1 MSRDLLCMGSKSKPP
16 VLQVDEYSQWRI
28 RMINFLNNQ
37 DKKLMDSILSGPHFP
52 HVTVARIPATDNSP
66 KIPERIVGRDPI
78 EYSGTD
84 RELVERDTTA
94 LTYLIMAIPN
104 EIFNRVDSR
113 ESGKDIWDELENRFK
128 AKEGESLRE
137 AYDRYNIIL
146 TDLRRNGVQ
155 KSESEINFK
164 FIKNLQPEWD
174 VYTIQMQINK
184 DMDEEKLNDLFCAL
198 NQHEDKIKEQ
208 AFVNKELLQ
217 LKDKQKKVED
227 SLALIVQDK
236 GKKVK
241 SSSGSGKSLK
251 KKALITRMIDSSDN
265 SENDAPDDDEL
276 KEFEEKHALLTSS
289 FHKRFGRKKFY
300 NKPKFDSYKY
310 SKHKDIYEERKE
322 KEKKEERKEEK
333 KEEKE
338 KFDKC
343 FNCGKPGH
351 FIKDCPE
358 KHVKNYEYY
367 KKKAQLAKAMEKG
380 TTLKA
385 EDEIWLGYSN
395 DEETKVAKVNLT
407 PVHYNLMAHLNDES
421 DSEDGS
427 LHEDQGIGRS

>member
-1 MSRDLLCMGSKSKPP
+1 
-16 VLQVDEYSQWRI
+16 
-28 RMINFLNNQ
+28 
-37 DKKLMDSILSGPHFP
+37 
-52 HVTVARIPATDNSP
+52 
-66 KIPERIVGRDPI
+66 
-78 EYSGTD
+78 
-84 RELVERDTTA
+84 
-94 LTYLIMAIPN
+94 
-104 EIFNRVDSR
+104 
-113 ESGKDIWDELENRFK
+113 
-128 AKEGESLRE
+128 
-137 AYDRYNIIL
+137 
-146 TDLRRNGVQ
+146 
-155 KSESEINFK
+155 
-164 FIKNLQPEWD
+164 
-174 VYTIQMQINK
+174 MQINK

-217 LKDKQKKVED
+217 LKDKQNKVED

-236 GKKVK
+236 GKTVK

-251 KKALITRMIDSSDN
+251 KKVLITSMIDSSDS
-265 SENDAPDDDEL
+265 SENDALDDSDDDEL
-276 KEFEEKHALLTSS
+276 NEFAEKLALLTSS

-310 SKHKDIYEERKE
+310 SKHKDRYEERKE

-338 KFDKC
+338 KSDKC

-358 KHVKNYEYY
+358 KRVKNYEYY

-385 EDEIWLGYSN
+385 EDETLLGYSD
-395 DEETKVAKVNLT
+395 DEETEVAKVNLT
-407 PVHYNLMAHLNDES
+407 QVHYNLMAHLNDES
-421 DSEDGS
+421 DSEVNSDSDHSEYFNDNDEVMNLMSQLNLMNSEFLKLKENFKRQRSTIQGHQDQAYIYKILAEEKEEEKNVLKLDIIKLQTRIS
-427 LHEDQGIGRS
+427 EQQKEIMTLKDKNLDLTLQYEIVLKDRTEAYTKIMELEDLNYKRGQTEQTFKILTNNQKDTRFYKAKPDS

>member
-1 MSRDLLCMGSKSKPP
+1 MSRDLLSMGSRSKPP
-16 VLQVDEYSQWRI
+16 VLQADEYPQWRI
-28 RMINFLNNQ
+28 RMINFFNNQ
-37 DKKLMDSILSGPHFP
+37 DKKLMDSILNGPHFP
-52 HVTVARIPATDNSP
+52 HVTVARIPATDTNP
-66 KIPERIVGRDPI
+66 EIPERIVGRNPI
-78 EYSGTD
+78 QYSDTD
-84 RELVERDTTA
+84 RELVERDATA

-104 EIFNRVDSR
+104 DIFNRVDSR
-113 ESGKDIWDELENRFK
+113 ESAKDIWDELEKQFMGSVKSVKTKRNQSINAYEGFK

-146 TDLRRNGVQ
+146 NDLRRNGVQ

-208 AFVNKELLQ
+208 ASVNKELLQ
-217 LKDKQKKVED
+217 LKEKQKKVED
-227 SLALIVQDK
+227 SLALIAQDK
-236 GKKVK
+236 GKTVK
-241 SSSGSGKSLK
+241 SSSGLGKSLK
-251 KKALITRMIDSSDN
+251 KKALITSMVNSSDS
-265 SENDAPDDDEL
+265 SENDVSDDSDDEL
-276 KEFEEKHALLTSS
+276 NEFAEKLALLTSS

-310 SKHKDIYEERKE
+310 SKHKDRFEEKKEKE

-333 KEEKE
+333 KKEKE
-338 KFDKC
+338 KSDKC

-358 KHVKNYEYY
+358 KRVKNYEYY
-367 KKKAQLAKAMEKG
+367 KKKAQLAKDLEKG
-380 TTLKA
+380 TALKA
-385 EDEIWLGYSN
+385 EDEI
-395 DEETKVAKVNLT
+395 
-407 PVHYNLMAHLNDES
+407 
-421 DSEDGS
+421 
-427 LHEDQGIGRS
+427 